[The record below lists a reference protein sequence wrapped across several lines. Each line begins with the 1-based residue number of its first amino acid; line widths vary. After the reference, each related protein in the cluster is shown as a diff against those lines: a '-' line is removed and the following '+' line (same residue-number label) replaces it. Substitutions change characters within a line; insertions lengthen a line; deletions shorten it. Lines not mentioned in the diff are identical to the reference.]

1 LSTFICRITAYSG
14 GSAAISFG
22 GFTESTSTGARL
34 VEFEATGVALSCGI
48 VGLPNVGK
56 STIFNALTRSAQ
68 ALAANYPFATIE
80 PNIGEVPVPDPRLD
94 VLADISASQK
104 IVPATMRFVDIAGLV
119 RGAASGQGLG
129 NAFLSHIRETDAIA
143 MVVRCFAD
151 DNVTHVEGAPDAL
164 RDIEI
169 IAIEMSLADLASLQ
183 KKHDRLQREVRVN
196 PKEAPRLAALDRLIA
211 ALESGTPARAFPAD
225 SLEAELARESFLLTA
240 KPMLYVANI
249 DEAQIAELGAMA
261 RAVFA
266 HAAAEN
272 SRAIAFNG
280 KIESEFAGMSDD
292 EVAMF
297 RADYGITSGG
307 LDRLIVEAYDLLGL
321 MTFLTTGEKE
331 TRAWTIDKGTKA
343 PQAAGKIHSDIE
355 RGFIRAEIVSYADY
369 VTYRTI
375 DAIRGA
381 GKLRSEGKDYVMQE
395 GDVVEFRFNV

>member
-1 LSTFICRITAYSG
+1 MIVRG
-14 GSAAISFG
+14 R
-22 GFTESTSTGARL
+22 TESS
-34 VEFEATGVALSCGI
+34 GVALSCGI

-94 VLADISASQK
+94 VLAEISASAK
-104 IVPATMRFVDIAGLV
+104 IVPASMRFVDIAGLV
-119 RGAASGQGLG
+119 RGASSGQGLG

-143 MVVRCFAD
+143 MVVRCFTD

-169 IAIEMSLADLASLQ
+169 VGIEMSLADLASLQ

-196 PKEAPRLAALDRLIA
+196 PKEAPKLAALDRLIA
-211 ALESGTPARAFPAD
+211 ALEAGTPARAFPAG

-240 KPMLYVANI
+240 KPMLYVANV
-249 DEAQIAELGAMA
+249 DEAQMTELGPMA

-266 HAAAEN
+266 HAKAEN

-280 KIESEFAGMSDD
+280 KVESEFAGMSDD

-331 TRAWTIDKGTKA
+331 TRAWTIEKGTKA

-355 RGFIRAEIVSYADY
+355 RGFIRAEIISYADY
-369 VTYRTI
+369 VTYRTLE
-375 DAIRGA
+375 AIRSA
-381 GKLRSEGKDYVMQE
+381 GKLRSEGKEYVMQE